1 VKKTLLAVVFTY
13 LIDGKVV

>member
-1 VKKTLLAVVFTY
+1 LLAVVFTY